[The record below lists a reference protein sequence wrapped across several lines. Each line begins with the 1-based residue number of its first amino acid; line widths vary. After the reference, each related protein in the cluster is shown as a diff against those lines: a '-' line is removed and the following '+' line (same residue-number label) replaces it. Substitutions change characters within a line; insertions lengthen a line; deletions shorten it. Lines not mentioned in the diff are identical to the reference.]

1 MTIRPAIEAVTK
13 GRNGVGAFVLQCKKM
28 DFHYCDWAGSSKG
41 MNSFI
46 KSHLPNFA
54 AAHPEIEVT
63 VSPRPTKH
71 PIVSAHYINGNTRTV
86 CVRSLHPN
94 QIQQKV
100 ELLRDST
107 GERNKK
113 YSKPVKSIN
122 ESVRG
127 VWSPYHGKGMTV

>member
-1 MTIRPAIEAVTK
+1 MQEDGLPLLRLGRELKRHEVSGAHPLLPAGPVLTRP
-13 GRNGVGAFVLQCKKM
+13 C
-28 DFHYCDWAGSSKG
+28 S
-41 MNSFI
+41 SFI
-46 KSHLPNFA
+46 KSLLPRFA
-54 AAHPEIEVT
+54 AAHPEIEVI

-71 PIVSAHYINGNTRTV
+71 PIVSAHYINGNTRAV
-86 CVRSLHPN
+86 CVKNLHAN

-107 GERNKK
+107 GERNKR

-127 VWSPYHGKGMTV
+127 IWSPYHGQGLTV